1 MAVTTRLTWNEEKIL
16 QKLLGNVS
24 LSLLYKSSVHECSI
38 GEMLDKC
45 NHQGPTITVI
55 YFHNCIVGAFL
66 LGDYPQQGESYRNQN
81 SFYFSLKTNKTE
93 TTEILNVEPRI
104 ISKKLEFYSSNDII
118 FSLIPQ
124 ESKIFIH
131 PSLLTP
137 LGIKHLYSTNYLEC
151 EVFRVEGIKDDK
163 SYIRRITGVAQY
175 RNKLLSELRAYT
187 PCADLVSKINI
198 LLLGPVGSGKSS
210 FFNSVK
216 SVFQGHVTRQAAVG
230 SDVTSITELYRMYS
244 IQDEKDGKS
253 LPFILCDT
261 MGLDEKEGAGLCM
274 DDISHILEGCVPDRY
289 HFRPQ
294 QPITSRHPTF
304 ITSPSLKDRIHCVAY
319 VLDINC
325 IDSLS
330 FEMVAKFKQVQK
342 IVLNYGVPQVALL
355 TKVKNYHGVLQEDF
369 LNMNNTMTSQSQI
382 MKIQAMLKI
391 PISNILMV
399 ENYAPEWEQDPLKDV
414 LILSALRQML
424 RTADDYLD
432 DLPPGITDEVTGMSQ
447 LDMCN

>member
-1 MAVTTRLTWNEEKIL
+1 MAVTTRLTWNEEKTL

-45 NHQGPTITVI
+45 AHQGPTITVI
-55 YFHNCIVGAFL
+55 YFPTSIVGVFL
-66 LGDYPQQGESYRNQN
+66 LGNYPQKGEYCRHQN
-81 SFYFSLKTNKTE
+81 SFYFSLKTE
-93 TTEILNVEPRI
+93 TTKFLNVKPEI
-104 ISKKLEFYSSNDII
+104 VSEKLEFYSSNNII
-118 FSLIPQ
+118 LSLIPHNSQ
-124 ESKIFIH
+124 VFIH
-131 PSLLTP
+131 PSLKVP
-137 LGIKHLYSTNYLEC
+137 GGIKYLKTMGYLEC
-151 EVFRVEGIKDDK
+151 EVFRVEGIKNSK
-163 SYIRRITGVAQY
+163 GYIRRITGVAQF

-187 PCADLVSKINI
+187 PCTDLVSEVNI

-216 SVFQGHVTRQAAVG
+216 SVFRGHVTRQAAVG

-253 LPFILCDT
+253 LPFTLCDT
-261 MGLDEKEGAGLCM
+261 MGLDEKEGVGLCM
-274 DDISHILEGCVPDRY
+274 DDIPHILKGCVPDRY

-294 QPITSRHPTF
+294 QPITSSHPTF
-304 ITSPSLKDRIHCVAY
+304 IISPSLKDRIHCVAY

-369 LNMNNTMTSQSQI
+369 LNMNNSMTSQSQI
-382 MKIQAMLKI
+382 MEIQAMLKI
-391 PISNILMV
+391 PISNILVV

-424 RTADDYLD
+424 RAADDYLD
-432 DLPPGITDEVTGMSQ
+432 DLPPGITDEVAGMSQ
-447 LDMCN
+447 LNMCN